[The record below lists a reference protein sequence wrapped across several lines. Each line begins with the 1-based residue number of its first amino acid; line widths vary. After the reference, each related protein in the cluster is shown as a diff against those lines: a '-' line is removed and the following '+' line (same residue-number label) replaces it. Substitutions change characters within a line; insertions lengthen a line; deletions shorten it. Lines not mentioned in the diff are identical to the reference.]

1 MKSLYEYLIQE
12 KLRLDQNVKETD
24 MSVVSINVPKKDD
37 NDKPMDS
44 EWRQFELPYK
54 KFIIYI
60 DGYHW
65 NNYHFA
71 CLQDFLYNL
80 YEFQDDFEDFDPTKI
95 ILYASDDLMEAFNW
109 YEDKL
114 IKEGLLKRNHGVYQ
128 KTDKKGCY
136 DSNEFFNRVSS
147 HEWKEKDLM
156 LERKYPKREDLEDDN
171 FKDYINTIL

>member
-44 EWRQFELPYK
+44 EWRQFELPHK

-80 YEFQDDFEDFDPTKI
+80 YEFQDDFEDFDPEKI
-95 ILYASDDLMEAFNW
+95 ILYASDDLDEAFNW
-109 YEDKL
+109 YENKL
-114 IKEGLLKRNHGVYQ
+114 IKEGLLERNYGIYV

-136 DSNEFFNRVSS
+136 DSSEFFNRVSS
-147 HEWKEKDLM
+147 HEWKEKDLT
-156 LERKYPKREDLEDDN
+156 LDRKYPTREELEDDN
-171 FKDYINTIL
+171 FKDYVNTIL